1 MKKLI
6 PIILLCFLSC
16 KQSGRVTNVK
26 DGDTIEITTVSG
38 TKTLRLAEIDCP
50 EISQPY
56 GQAAKRLSQQLM
68 QGKITY
74 KVTGTDSYGREIAK
88 VYAGDKYVSEELVK
102 HGYAWVYRRY
112 SDNQKLIRLEG
123 NAKSKRIG
131 LWADTNAQN
140 PSEFRRRNNK

>member
-1 MKKLI
+1 MKNLI
-6 PIILLCFLSC
+6 PLILLCFLSC
-16 KQSGRVTNVK
+16 EKSGRVTNVK
-26 DGDTIEITTVSG
+26 DGDTIEVTTVTG

-50 EISQPY
+50 EKNQPY

-74 KVTGTDSYGREIAK
+74 RVTGTDRYGREIAK

-102 HGYAWVYRRY
+102 QGYAWVYRRY
-112 SDNQKLIRLEG
+112 SGNQKLIRLEG

-131 LWADTNAQN
+131 LWADPNPQN
-140 PSEFRRRNNK
+140 PSEFRRRNN